1 MIRPLARP
9 MARTLARTALARGPL
24 YPWLRRRA
32 LAGGAL
38 TILCYHTLGP
48 DIGGTDAWT
57 ALRVTDFRAQIALLR
72 RHYRI
77 VSLDEALAPAADDRP
92 RAVLT
97 FDDGDR
103 GLHRH
108 LLPLLREDP
117 VPVTIYIATSQIER
131 GAPYWFDRVAN
142 ACGTSAR
149 LDLDL
154 SAEGLGR
161 IVIAGTGE
169 PRWLQQSALHDR
181 LKALDPERREQV
193 ADRIAALAPAGQDLG
208 PMTLAEL
215 QELANDPSVTIGAH
229 SHCHNLLDELPL
241 EDARASI
248 ARNRELLTAW
258 TGRSVEHFAYPNG
271 NHNTALVA
279 LVRAMGF
286 RSATVL
292 DNRLAGPGAD
302 PHALSRIAVG
312 RYDGPDRLKLRL
324 AGL

>member
-1 MIRPLARP
+1 MIRA
-9 MARTLARTALARGPL
+9 LARTALTRPPL
-24 YPWLRRRA
+24 YPLLRRRA
-32 LAGGAL
+32 LARRPL

-48 DIGGTDAWT
+48 DAGGPDAWT
-57 ALRVTDFRAQIALLR
+57 ALRLADFRAQIALLR

-77 VSLDEALAPAADDRP
+77 VSLDEALDPAGDDRP

-142 ACGTSAR
+142 ALGGTGR
-149 LDLDL
+149 IVLDLAD
-154 SAEGLGR
+154 EGLGQV
-161 IVIAGTGE
+161 VIAGHGE
-169 PRWLQQSALHDR
+169 ARWLQQSALHDR
-181 LKALDPERREQV
+181 LKALDPARREIA
-193 ADRIAALAPAGQDLG
+193 ADRIAAQAPPAAGQQLG

-215 QELANDPSVTIGAH
+215 QELAAHPAVTIGAH
-229 SHCHNLLDELPL
+229 SHCHNLLDQLPL
-241 EDARASI
+241 ADARASVE
-248 ARNRELLTAW
+248 RNRALLAQW
-258 TGRSVEHFAYPNG
+258 TGRPIDHFAYPNG
-271 NHNTALVA
+271 NHTPELVA
-279 LVRAMGF
+279 LLRDLGF
-286 RSATVL
+286 RSATIL
-292 DNRLAGPGAD
+292 DNRLALPGTD

-312 RYDGPDRLKLRL
+312 RYDRPDRLRLRL